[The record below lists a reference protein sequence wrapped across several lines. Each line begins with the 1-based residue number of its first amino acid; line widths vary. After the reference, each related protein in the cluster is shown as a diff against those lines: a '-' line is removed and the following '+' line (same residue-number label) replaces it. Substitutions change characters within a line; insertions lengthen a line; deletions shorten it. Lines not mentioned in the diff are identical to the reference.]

1 MVFDAT
7 RLAHLNGLVRIATGR
22 DAADTAV
29 ASVFGSV
36 TGTRVQCRV
45 RARRRQTFVP
55 IPRRHLE
62 RRGVT
67 LPTGSH

>member
-36 TGTRVQCRV
+36 RCTQMKVSCEVGSN
-45 RARRRQTFVP
+45 QTFVP
-55 IPRRHLE
+55 LRNEQLGP
-62 RRGVT
+62 RGVT
-67 LPTGSH
+67 IAAGGE